1 MQGQLI
7 TPGVALAARRYSMPE
22 HGTFITLGG
31 DFADAHRQHDEGFRT
46 SCAWVVGRDADAKC

>member
-1 MQGQLI
+1 
-7 TPGVALAARRYSMPE
+7 MPE